1 MARLQY
7 LALILAL
14 CIPAF
19 LPNTA
24 LADQTP
30 PVTFASGGVSYGSMA
45 DMCQAAATGAA
56 TASGKTSLGYDYCN
70 YNAVY
75 QGNSQRKVAANYK
88 YQSGANVVVSGL
100 FDAGWGYQPCPS
112 GSSYISGSVPTVV
125 CSGSAPP
132 PCVKDQSQSYS
143 SPNATGSDQ
152 CVSGCVVAL
161 DGGRCGFNAAGAQMC
176 FYDGHQTGAS
186 CTTGT
191 ATGGTATNDPAY
203 DCAKQGKSWGSVN
216 GSTVCVSAGTTGT
229 PPVKTVNTGKSTTTT
244 AADGTKTT
252 TTDSPSVTTTTGAA
266 SGSAA
271 GTPPKITEETTNPDG
286 TASSVTENADKFC
299 EKNPNNAIC
308 KKLDKS
314 SFSSGCANGVSS
326 VTCDGDSIQCAIAK
340 AQADNRCA
348 DLKTDTVN
356 ELGERLITGTST
368 AGDLGGTDTFTTP
381 HVVDIGSLDTTS
393 VLPKGCLPDQAFTLG
408 GHSIVLPL
416 SRLCDG
422 LQTAG
427 KIVLAFAY
435 MLAARIIFS

>member
-24 LADQTP
+24 LANFTAP
-30 PVTFASGGVSYGSMA
+30 TTYVTFGMSFDSIAAACSYGNQQHAASYNRAITKETYCQLNSNNTNYYTRPVVSRYFYIQQLPYGEVDA
-45 DMCQAAATGAA
+45 DAPV
-56 TASGKTSLGYDYCN
+56 
-70 YNAVY
+70 NAV
-75 QGNSQRKVAANYK
+75 QLCPAPSIF
-88 YQSGANVVVSGL
+88 VSGS
-100 FDAGWGYQPCPS
+100 FPNV
-112 GSSYISGSVPTVV
+112 I

-216 GSTVCVSAGTTGT
+216 GSTVCVTAGTTGT

-271 GTPPKITEETTNPDG
+271 GTPPKITEETTNSDG

-340 AQADNRCA
+340 AQADNRCS